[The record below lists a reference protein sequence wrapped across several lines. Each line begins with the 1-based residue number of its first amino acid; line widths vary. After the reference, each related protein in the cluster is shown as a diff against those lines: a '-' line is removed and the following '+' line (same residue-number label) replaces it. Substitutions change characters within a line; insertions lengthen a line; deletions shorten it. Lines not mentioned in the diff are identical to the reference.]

1 MIIWLASYPKSG
13 NTWIR
18 LFLDSLF
25 NSSEEFNINKNIIKQ
40 FPLRSN
46 FIGISEN
53 INNQNEFA
61 KHCIAAQQKIN
72 LDNKI
77 KIFKTHNAFWNW
89 NNRQFRF
96 TNENE
101 TLGVIHIVRDPRA
114 VVTSILNYFHKENYK
129 DAIDFIKIDRV
140 LGGDEDEHGLPT
152 IIGSWSN
159 HYRSWRKFKKNN
171 ILIKYEDLLKN
182 PEKEFFKITNY
193 LSSTANFQFQKN
205 DIIESINNC
214 NFDNLSKQEDK
225 YGFNSNSDTNKR
237 LKKKFFNLGPKN
249 KWQDILNTKFQKE
262 IENIFKDE
270 MKEIGYL

>member
-53 INNQNEFA
+53 INDQNEFA

-89 NNRQFRF
+89 NNGQFRF

-101 TLGVIHIVRDPRA
+101 TLERGDVYHIFCNMSQRIIKNVGYDLPYCII
-114 VVTSILNYFHKENYK
+114 SI
-129 DAIDFIKIDRV
+129 
-140 LGGDEDEHGLPT
+140 
-152 IIGSWSN
+152 
-159 HYRSWRKFKKNN
+159 
-171 ILIKYEDLLKN
+171 
-182 PEKEFFKITNY
+182 
-193 LSSTANFQFQKN
+193 
-205 DIIESINNC
+205 
-214 NFDNLSKQEDK
+214 
-225 YGFNSNSDTNKR
+225 
-237 LKKKFFNLGPKN
+237 
-249 KWQDILNTKFQKE
+249 
-262 IENIFKDE
+262 
-270 MKEIGYL
+270 